1 MKLPLFF
8 LAAVAAVP
16 VSAQDF
22 EEAPTPLDPLV
33 VTATRSEQWQSD
45 IVASVDVISRA
56 DIERAQAN
64 DLADLLR
71 SVAGVDV
78 ARNGG
83 PGSSASVF
91 IRGLESNHTLFLVDG
106 VRYTTETFLNAQ
118 IQNLAPEMIERIEV
132 VKGPRSGLWGSDAMG
147 GVVQIITR
155 RAATGLGG
163 NLSLRG
169 GSFGTRDAAG
179 FIGYRDERSEVAF
192 SLQGQ
197 SFNGFPPLRSG
208 TVDRGH
214 ENLNAHLRGDRRLGP
229 VRVGLRHLG
238 ATGTNE
244 YVDYFGAPKS
254 QDFTNRVSAIEA
266 SASLDRWDTRGTLSL
281 TSDNLV
287 QREPSDPARPDRYD
301 FTKVQRRA
309 AEWENQLTLNA
320 LTVVGG
326 LAASRSAIDSGFFS
340 EFGDSFVRNHS
351 SQYAAFGRASTDWG
365 PVAGAAALRYAHHNQ
380 FGGYTTGDFSLGWHL
395 GSTRLGFTGGL
406 AYKEPELTDLHGDFG
421 NPDLLPE
428 RSASIEANLRQSIGG
443 SQSLTLAVFQTI
455 VSNLIVYNPATFAPD
470 NIERARVRGLEAGWR
485 LYSGG
490 WDLGLT
496 GSMQNPVNETT
507 HQALPRRSRR
517 SLNAHTGRDFGPWST
532 QIELQAHGAR
542 ADVGAVRLGGYGV
555 LNSSL
560 GYAFAPKWRLSLRA
574 DNLLD
579 KDYQLIN
586 SFRTPGRSGSLE
598 LRASF

>member
-16 VSAQDF
+16 VSAQVF

-64 DLADLLR
+64 DLADLL
-71 SVAGVDV
+71 STIAGVDV
-78 ARNGG
+78 TRNGG

-155 RAATGLGG
+155 RAADGVGG

-169 GSFGTRDAAG
+169 GSFGAREASG
-179 FIGYRDERSEVAF
+179 FVGYRDELSEVTL

-197 SFNGFPPLRSG
+197 SFDGFPPLRSG
-208 TVDRGH
+208 TEARGH
-214 ENLNAHLRGDRRLGP
+214 ENLNAHLRGERNFNGVRL
-229 VRVGLRHLG
+229 GLRHLE

-244 YVDYFGAPKS
+244 YVDFFGAAKS

-266 SASLDRWDTRGTLSL
+266 GASFDRWDTRGTLSL
-281 TSDNLV
+281 ASDDLL
-287 QREPSDPARPDRYD
+287 QREASDPARPDRFD
-301 FTKVQRRA
+301 FTQVQRRA
-309 AEWENQLTLNA
+309 AEWENKLTLDA
-320 LTVVGG
+320 LSVTAG
-326 LAASRSAIDSGFFS
+326 LAASRSDIDSGFYS
-340 EFGDSFVRNHS
+340 EFGDSLVHDHS

-365 PVAGAAALRYAHHNQ
+365 PLTGAAAFRHARHNQ
-380 FGGYTTGDFSLGWHL
+380 FGGHSTGDFSLGWRL
-395 GSTRLGFTGGL
+395 GSTRLGLSAGT
-406 AYKEPELTDLHGDFG
+406 AYKEPELTDLYGDFG
-421 NPDLLPE
+421 NPDLVPE
-428 RSASIEANLRQSIGG
+428 RSASIEANLRRSIGRN
-443 SQSLTLAVFQTI
+443 QSLTLAAFQTI

-470 NIERARVRGLEAGWR
+470 NIERARVRGVEAGWR
-485 LYSGG
+485 LYDGS
-490 WDLGLT
+490 WDLGLA

-507 HQALPRRSRR
+507 HQTLLRRSRR
-517 SLNAHTGRDFGPWST
+517 SLSAHTGRDFGSWST
-532 QIELQAHGAR
+532 QIEVQAHGAR
-542 ADVGAVRLGGYGV
+542 ADVGDVRLGGYSV

-560 GYAFAPKWRLSLRA
+560 GYSFGPEWRLSLRA
-574 DNLLD
+574 ENLLD
-579 KDYQLIN
+579 KDYQLIDG
-586 SFRTPGRSGSLE
+586 FRTPGRSGSLE